1 MEDNREFLKNVM
13 KMRYAVSTRESEG
26 NKEIIWGL
34 SNQFDFYSRYPLR
47 ILKKSDGTW
56 HAGYSGVSPTLY
68 TFEHFYTANGKLPE
82 KDLDFTPSSEW
93 FESAGISCLLYTS
106 PSPRDRG

>member
-1 MEDNREFLKNVM
+1 ML
-13 KMRYAVSTRESEG
+13 RYAVSTRESEG

-68 TFEHFYTANGKLPE
+68 TFEHFYTATGNYLKKTLTLLLPLNGLSQQVSLHGKTL
-82 KDLDFTPSSEW
+82 SN
-93 FESAGISCLLYTS
+93 
-106 PSPRDRG
+106 